1 MNTQKKIEI
10 DERCRQTLMEMLEID
25 PSEMLK
31 KDPSEEDL
39 LQSLIDGILNGTYQ
53 YLLTVDAGCGN
64 TSVAVS
70 SFATPKV
77 KDLVR
82 WTYKFISSYDQQLI
96 KSDDVSIPTIL
107 GYDDAGIPILGPEAF
122 DYGEVAENFKCTP
135 TSQKLKTRFA
145 KIGAAENV
153 SLTKIWIDYF
163 RMVIVQ
169 AFTYAK
175 NHFNGFYDGLS
186 WNNVLI
192 VVARP
197 ASEKW
202 KNNISNYRDLIHRGL
217 ADQGVKR
224 YQIITFSEAKAAMQ
238 YVRTEKKLDF
248 DWNKGVLVI
257 DLGASTIDA
266 EFLGLQQDSQKNTA
280 PEYSI
285 EVAGRN
291 VDYLLGHRTLASL
304 YPEALHALPVN
315 ELPDNEFF
323 YNHWEVLATS
333 KSEFSYSLR
342 QCKEQ
347 LCSSNLYRQPPYETV
362 YVACG
367 DGHEDWSVEMLT
379 HLLSQTQFSAPYPD
393 PALRKYAAD
402 DNTCMQITN
411 SWYGHLTTL
420 VGFMFSQLQGRI
432 PDKVIVTGGTANLLG
447 IEDAIQNGFGKAG
460 LSMQSY
466 PTLVVLNDPM
476 DYERT
481 VPFGAASYMHT
492 VIRNIQTIL
501 NVPNDILPKAKQDF
515 MAFAP
520 DIVTNHLYPVVYEK
534 VLDVLNDW
542 VALPNGNQ
550 KASVNGLM
558 NAVASINFNC
568 REYND
573 AIRAAK
579 QEIADYVSQE
589 HLPETMEEIREIL
602 KKCSGKAEYNHSI
615 NLRNVRLNLDTQIIR
630 KAVGEGIPNIWDC
643 MGFFTKL
650 RNLCRGND
658 DPLPKGSRE
667 TIPENFKENS
677 TIKDSLSKSI
687 RNKFAGGFDQ
697 SSGFGIA
704 DFIVVNLMTDIR
716 EAMFLDKKEE
726 ANESAV
732 G

>member
-1 MNTQKKIEI
+1 MNTRKEI

-25 PSEMLK
+25 
-31 KDPSEEDL
+31 DPAL

-53 YLLTVDAGCGN
+53 YMLTVDAGCGN
-64 TSVAVS
+64 TSAAVS
-70 SFATPKV
+70 SFATPKI
-77 KDLVR
+77 KDLVH
-82 WTYKFISSYDQQLI
+82 WTYKFINEYHRQVTLKDTL
-96 KSDDVSIPTIL
+96 SIPTIL
-107 GYDDAGIPILGPEAF
+107 GYDDDGIPVLGPEAF
-122 DYGEVAENFKCTP
+122 DYGEVAENFKRTP
-135 TSQKLKTRFA
+135 TSQNLKARFA
-145 KIGAAENV
+145 KIGEAENV

-163 RMVIVQ
+163 KMVIVQ

-197 ASEKW
+197 ASEEW
-202 KNNISNYRDLIHRGL
+202 KDNISNYRDLIYKGL
-217 ADQGVKR
+217 ADQGIKR
-224 YQIITFSEAKAAMQ
+224 CQIITFSEAKAAMQ
-238 YVRTEKKLDF
+238 YVRTEKELNF

-266 EFLGLQQDSQKNTA
+266 EFLGLQQNKSNHQDSQKNTA

-285 EVAGRN
+285 EVAGRD

-304 YPEALHALPVN
+304 YPDELHKLPVN

-323 YNHWEVLATS
+323 YNHRDVLVTS
-333 KSEFSYSLR
+333 KSDFSFTLR
-342 QCKEQ
+342 TNKEQ
-347 LCSSNLYRQPPYETV
+347 LCSSNLHRQPPYETV
-362 YVACG
+362 EMHCG
-367 DGHEDWSVEMLT
+367 HGHAHENWNVEMLT
-379 HLLSQTQFSAPYPD
+379 HLLSQTQFSASYSDPD
-393 PALRKYAAD
+393 LRTYAAAG
-402 DNTCMQITN
+402 NTCMQITN

-447 IEDAIQNGFGKAG
+447 IEDAIRNGFGKAG
-460 LSMQSY
+460 LPRQSY
-466 PTLVVLNDPM
+466 PDLVVLNDSL

-492 VIRNIQTIL
+492 VIQNIQTIL
-501 NVPNDILPKAKQDF
+501 NAPNDILPKAKQDF

-520 DIVTNHLYPVVYEK
+520 DIVANHLYPVVYNK
-534 VLDVLNDW
+534 VLDELNKW
-542 VALPNGNQ
+542 VALPKGNQ
-550 KASVNGLM
+550 KASINGLM

-579 QEIADYVSQE
+579 QEIEDYASQE
-589 HLPETMEEIREIL
+589 NLPETMKEIREIL

-615 NLRNVRLNLDTQIIR
+615 NLRNVRLNLDTQIIG
-630 KAVGEGIPNIWDC
+630 KAVKEGLPDIWQC
-643 MGFFTKL
+643 MNVSTYL
-650 RNLCRGND
+650 RNFFRGDD
-658 DPLPKGSRE
+658 DPLPQGSRKK
-667 TIPENFKENS
+667 IPGNFKAKN

-697 SSGFGIA
+697 SSGFGIC
-704 DFIVVNLMTDIR
+704 DFITVNLMTDIR
-716 EAMFLDKKEE
+716 QAMFLGTPKEE
-726 ANESAV
+726 DANEAAAS
-732 G
+732 